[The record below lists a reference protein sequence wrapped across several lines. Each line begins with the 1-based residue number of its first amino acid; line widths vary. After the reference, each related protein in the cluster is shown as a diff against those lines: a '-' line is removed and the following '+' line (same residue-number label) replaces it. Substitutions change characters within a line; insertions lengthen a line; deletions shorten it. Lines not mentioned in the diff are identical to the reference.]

1 MPHGAAVNYQE
12 PCLIDNEIIGP
23 RCTVRPIWK
32 DPGMPAS
39 PSTARAINDRL
50 ALRLLQ
56 QQGPLTAGQLKQ
68 LTGLSRP
75 TVADLVERLTAA
87 GLIGVVGESGE
98 QRRGPNAKLYG
109 IVADR
114 AHLAALDIRT
124 EGVAVLVSDLLGQ
137 VLAEAS
143 MPIGDDTGTG
153 SAVEQAVTLVER
165 VAKEAGAD
173 RLHTLGIGAPGLI
186 DPVSGDLRD
195 SSGLPEWHR
204 QLVAALQERFPQAR
218 VSVEN
223 ETNLAALAEQ
233 RDGAARD
240 RDTFVLLWLG
250 MGIGAAVVLNGTL
263 RRGASGGAGE
273 IGFLP
278 VPGTTGLPSATDCD
292 GGFHSLAG
300 AGAIADLAAQHGLTA
315 PPTAHEP
322 RAAALV
328 RAAVEAVE
336 GRAAMVD
343 RAAVEGR
350 AVLLEGAA
358 AAAETAVAV
367 ERVGEGRAAV
377 MGKAVAGPVAAVDRA
392 HRGALAKG
400 DTRAGDGRVASHQ
413 GSASDADRSLAASAD
428 GGRAVPY
435 AGPEVGG
442 FLEVRA
448 GDGRVASHQG
458 SASDAD
464 RSLAASADGGRAV
477 PYAGPEVGG
486 FLEVRAGDGPAG
498 SRPGPASDAGRS
510 RNALAGDIRAVPH
523 TGPAPDAVRSPEALA
538 EGGGAGPPTDPE
550 VGAASHAGPA
560 SGADR
565 SPAATAE
572 GVRAAPPPSPA
583 PDRFL
588 DALADRVALGAAAV
602 IAVLDPGCV
611 VLAGEIGRAG
621 GDTLALRVQDRLA
634 RLSPLPTEVRPSAL
648 GGGAVLRGALLTA
661 REQAQDELFAPRRTS

>member
-1 MPHGAAVNYQE
+1 V
-12 PCLIDNEIIGP
+12 
-23 RCTVRPIWK
+23 
-32 DPGMPAS
+32 
-39 PSTARAINDRL
+39 
-50 ALRLLQ
+50 
-56 QQGPLTAGQLKQ
+56 
-68 LTGLSRP
+68 
-75 TVADLVERLTAA
+75 
-87 GLIGVVGESGE
+87 
-98 QRRGPNAKLYG
+98 
-109 IVADR
+109 
-114 AHLAALDIRT
+114 
-124 EGVAVLVSDLLGQ
+124 
-137 VLAEAS
+137 
-143 MPIGDDTGTG
+143 PIGDDTGTG

-186 DPVSGDLRD
+186 DPASGDLRD

-250 MGIGAAVVLNGTL
+250 VGIGAAVVLDGTL

-300 AGAIADLAAQHGLTA
+300 AGAIAHLAAQHGLTA

-343 RAAVEGR
+343 GAAVEGP

-377 MGKAVAGPVAAVDRA
+377 TGKAVGGPVAAVDRA

-400 DTRAGDGRVASHQ
+400 APRAGDGRVASHQ
-413 GSASDADRSLAASAD
+413 GPASDAD
-428 GGRAVPY
+428 
-435 AGPEVGG
+435 
-442 FLEVRA
+442 
-448 GDGRVASHQG
+448 H
-458 SASDAD
+458 
-464 RSLAASADGGRAV
+464 
-477 PYAGPEVGG
+477 
-486 FLEVRAGDGPAG
+486 
-498 SRPGPASDAGRS
+498 S
-510 RNALAGDIRAVPH
+510 RNALADDIRAAPH
-523 TGPAPDAVRSPEALA
+523 TGPAPDADRSPDALA

-550 VGAASHAGPA
+550 VGAASHAGPD
-560 SGADR
+560 SDADPG
-565 SPAATAE
+565 PAATAE
-572 GVRAAPPPSPA
+572 GVRAVPPPSPA

-611 VLAGEIGRAG
+611 VLAGEIGR
-621 GDTLALRVQDRLA
+621 
-634 RLSPLPTEVRPSAL
+634 
-648 GGGAVLRGALLTA
+648 
-661 REQAQDELFAPRRTS
+661 